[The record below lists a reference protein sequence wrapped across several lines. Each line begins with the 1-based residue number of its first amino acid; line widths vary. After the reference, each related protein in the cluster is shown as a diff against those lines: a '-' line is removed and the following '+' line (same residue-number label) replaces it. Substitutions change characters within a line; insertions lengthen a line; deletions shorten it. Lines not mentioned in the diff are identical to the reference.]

1 MTTQL
6 EATEFYAEDLIAALA
21 AEGLTSANVYQSGGG
36 TATFEIRQEPE
47 DDAVLI
53 GPGSY
58 NWREAGKSVFTTDEL
73 FYGADPYDVDGNMKD
88 EDPKEFSITSGAS
101 LEEVAKAVTK
111 EYRRLN
117 P

>member
-1 MTTQL
+1 MTTPL
-6 EATEFYAEDLIAALA
+6 EATEFYAEDLIAALV
-21 AEGLTSANVYQSGGG
+21 AEGLTSATVYQSGGS
-36 TATFEIRQEPE
+36 TATFEIRQEPQ

-88 EDPKEFSITSGAS
+88 EDPQEFGVESGAA
-101 LEEVAKAVTK
+101 LEEVAKAVAT

>member
-1 MTTQL
+1 MTDAL
-6 EATEFYAEDLIAALA
+6 EETEFYAEDLIKALV
-21 AEGLTSANVYQSGGG
+21 AEGLTSAVVYQSGGNC
-36 TATFEIRQEPE
+36 ATFEIRQEPQ

-73 FYGADPYDVDGNMKD
+73 SYGADPYNVDGDLKD
-88 EDPKEFSITSGAS
+88 EDPQEFSVESGAS
-101 LEEVAKAVTK
+101 LEQVAKLVAE

>member
-1 MTTQL
+1 MTTPL
-6 EATEFYAEDLIAALA
+6 EETEFYAEDLIAALV
-21 AEGLTSANVYQSGGG
+21 AEGLTSAKVYQSGGG
-36 TATFEIRQEPE
+36 CATFEIRQEPQ

-58 NWREAGKSVFTTDEL
+58 DWRNSEKSVFTTDEL
-73 FYGADPYDVDGNMKD
+73 SYGADPYDVDGEQKD
-88 EDPKEFSITSGAS
+88 HDPQEFYVASGTP
-101 LEEVAKAVTK
+101 LDEVAKAVAS